1 MTDNSLVNLDLFIFE
16 AFSQLYFLFINFV
29 EFKYLNYYIY
39 SWFWKIK
46 IKREENEDK
55 DESSMDK
62 KIKEMEWYSHGMFTN

>member
-39 SWFWKIK
+39 IVGFGK
-46 IKREENEDK
+46 
-55 DESSMDK
+55 
-62 KIKEMEWYSHGMFTN
+62 